1 MNQNTDQYTDQ
12 WQLAIDENQNY
23 IKLGRAMQQRGTVIL
38 NSIPIAGSTIDL
50 SPKGIDIT
58 GLAKL
63 MDAAT
68 KAIERGA
75 GLESKARE
83 NLRRLYRC
91 KPVEW

>member
-1 MNQNTDQYTDQ
+1 MTQNLDQ

-38 NSIPIAGSTIDL
+38 NSIPIDGPIIDFER
-50 SPKGIDIT
+50 IDYT

-75 GLESKARE
+75 GLENKGRE
-83 NLRRLYRC
+83 NLRRLYMC
-91 KPVEW
+91 KPIEWQ